1 MKILTKEEQDEHYAC
16 VTFIPYILHVLTS
29 HRAVVKGGTM
39 GGVAGL
45 VLGTAGV
52 LFASR
57 RYPGFRH
64 LTVPFRVF
72 MPVSIG
78 TFACP
83 SPSAYN

>member
-1 MKILTKEEQDEHYAC
+1 MSTMRAWPSSRA
-16 VTFIPYILHVLTS
+16 IPHRLTS
-29 HRAVVKGGTM
+29 YRAVVKGGAM

-57 RYPGFRH
+57 RFPGFRH

-72 MPVSIG
+72 IPVSIG

-83 SPSAYN
+83 SPPAYNRFRC